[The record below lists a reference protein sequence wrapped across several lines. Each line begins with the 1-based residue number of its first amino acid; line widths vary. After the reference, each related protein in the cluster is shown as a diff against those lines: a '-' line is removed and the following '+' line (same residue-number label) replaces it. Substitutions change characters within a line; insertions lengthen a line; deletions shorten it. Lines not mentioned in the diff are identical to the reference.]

1 MNLNFRKAGRAA
13 GKALAVLL
21 VLFCLLLPAV
31 YTNSIFGYFPI
42 LVTLFLLL
50 VSCLYLWL
58 MRRSIVVDADRRD
71 IEVERG
77 ETVRIDLGIRNKSFL
92 VCNKAK
98 ADIYV
103 QDYLGEDDSRTE
115 AVFSIDSR
123 SQADFGFDVRMEH
136 LGQYTAG
143 IRNMHIYGLLGLLSI
158 PVPVDS
164 CFQVLVLPQI
174 HEEEETLNAQSITD
188 SPNASSFKEGDGFDY
203 TGVREYAMG
212 DSMKKIHWKLSAH
225 SMDYMTKVNE
235 IGLKSDLAVVL
246 DMAADPL
253 PAPQLLSICDGLV
266 ETAASVMLTAEKQDI
281 ESVLLYPDKER
292 AIQAIFPKTQQDY
305 GELIKHMMPITP
317 NPKSGFPDA
326 QELLTIEMAGANQRA
341 NVLVVTSRVTDGL
354 LDTLTTIRSQ
364 QRNPLLY
371 CIMPTN
377 VTASE
382 RKELQARFLGLD
394 DAGIP
399 YRVLTAADAEGRD
412 TL

>member
-1 MNLNFRKAGRAA
+1 MSLNFRKV
-13 GKALAVLL
+13 GKKALTVLAVLL

-50 VSCLYLWL
+50 VSVLYLWL
-58 MRRSIVVDADRRD
+58 MRKSIVVDADRRD

-77 ETVRIDLGIRNKSFL
+77 ETVRVDLGIRNKSFL

-123 SQADFGFDVRMEH
+123 SRADFGFDVRMEH

-164 CFQVLVLPQI
+164 SFHVLVLPQI

-225 SMDYMTKVNE
+225 SMGYMTKVNE

-292 AIQAIFPKTQQDY
+292 SIQAIFPKTQQDY
-305 GELIKHMMPITP
+305 GELIKRMMPITP
-317 NPKSGFPDA
+317 NPNAGFLDA

-354 LDTLTTIRSQ
+354 LDTLNTIRTQ

-377 VTASE
+377 VTANE

-412 TL
+412 AL